1 LVILSGP
8 SGGGKTTIARRLE
21 GARDDVG
28 FSVSATTRAPRA
40 NERDGVDYYFFGRDA
55 FERRRAEGAF
65 LEWAEYAGQLY
76 GTLESEVERLF
87 AKGSHVLLDIEVQG
101 AEQVRRARSDAVAVF
116 VIPPSADALLE
127 RLTGR
132 RTETP
137 DQVARRV
144 QQADRELAVA
154 DTYEWIV
161 VNDRVDL
168 AVQAVAGIID
178 GEPAAAPTPD
188 REAARIAGIRLAL
201 EAWLKH
207 HRND

>member
-1 LVILSGP
+1 
-8 SGGGKTTIARRLE
+8 
-21 GARDDVG
+21 
-28 FSVSATTRAPRA
+28 
-40 NERDGVDYYFFGRDA
+40 
-55 FERRRAEGAF
+55 
-65 LEWAEYAGQLY
+65 
-76 GTLESEVERLF
+76 
-87 AKGSHVLLDIEVQG
+87 
-101 AEQVRRARSDAVAVF
+101 
-116 VIPPSADALLE
+116 
-127 RLTGR
+127 
-132 RTETP
+132 
-137 DQVARRV
+137 V